1 MFRFSPVPPMMKKVL
16 IVDDELSVR
25 ESLRMTLK
33 QDYQVITASNAEE
46 ALRALEEETPDV
58 VLLDVIMPEMDGL
71 TALER
76 LHAINAEIPIIMLTA
91 TQTRLT
97 AFQAGRLGAYD
108 YITKPFELED
118 LKIRI
123 ARALENE
130 ALRAENRELRSEV
143 MRRYQFG
150 NIIGKS
156 KEMNRVFRTIE
167 QIAGTKTTVLI
178 TGDSGTGKELVA
190 KAVHYNSPR
199 GTKPFVAINCAAIP
213 ESLIESELFGHERG
227 AFTDARARQI
237 GKFEQADGGTLF
249 LDEIGELATTTQAK
263 ILRVLQEKEIQRVG
277 GTETLRID
285 VRLIAATNK
294 DLESAIAKGTF
305 RSDLFYRINVVPIF
319 LPPLRERREDIPLLI
334 DHFLKK
340 VAMGTDRRPK
350 RFSQKAIDLLTNYDW
365 PGNVREMENVV
376 ERVVALT
383 DADTIEEKDLP
394 DEIIN
399 NYRVNFLRR
408 EVLSGN
414 IDFEK
419 AERRFEEDIIVGAL
433 ERCNY
438 VQTQAAE
445 LLGITRRMLKYKM
458 DKFGIAT
465 KGED

>member
-1 MFRFSPVPPMMKKVL
+1 MMKKIL

-33 QDYQVITASNAEE
+33 QDYQVIAASNADE
-46 ALRALEEETPDV
+46 ALRALEEEVPDV

-76 LHAINAEIPIIMLTA
+76 LRAINSQVPILMLTA

-108 YITKPFELED
+108 YITKPFEVED

-123 ARALENE
+123 TRALENE

-178 TGDSGTGKELVA
+178 TGESGTGKELVA
-190 KAVHYNSPR
+190 KAIHYNSPR
-199 GTKPFVAINCAAIP
+199 GTKSFVAINCAAIP

-227 AFTDARARQI
+227 AFTDARSRQI
-237 GKFEQADGGTLF
+237 GKFELAEGGTLL

-277 GTETLRID
+277 GTETIRID

-294 DLESAIAKGTF
+294 DLENAIAKGTF
-305 RSDLFYRINVVPIF
+305 RSDLFYRINVVPLF
-319 LPPLRERREDIPLLI
+319 LPPLRERREDISLLV

-340 VAMGTDRRPK
+340 VATGTNRRPK
-350 RFSQKAIDLLTNYDW
+350 RFSQKALDLLTNYDW

-383 DADTIEEKDLP
+383 DADIIEEKDLP
-394 DEIIN
+394 DEIVN

-408 EVLSGN
+408 EVLSGT

-419 AERRFEEDIIVGAL
+419 AERRFEEDILVGAL

-445 LLGITRRMLKYKM
+445 MLGITRRMLKYKM
-458 DKFGIAT
+458 DKLGIPT